1 MFFQFGGFRF
11 LQFANKVPPILSH
24 CQKQLLLSCTVIHK
38 HRYYLMDVAPGVVY
52 RCCQP
57 ASRSPVGSF
66 LAQLW
71 GTSASLQSFTPQRWP
86 LNPCCCIW
94 SYWLCHYCETA
105 LEIFMYLLKTII
117 HWYDPKE
124 APQHIWI
131 HIFRFGLIT
140 RFVVYLGKVLVLD
153 QTGSVALVFG
163 VVDGSDSHW
172 TFLFHKYK
180 CGKQKTVK
188 TTKCTFVYDTTSFWS
203 EKESVTV
210 HDVSY
215 FCAVAVNICVCSE
228 F

>member
-1 MFFQFGGFRF
+1 
-11 LQFANKVPPILSH
+11 
-24 CQKQLLLSCTVIHK
+24 
-38 HRYYLMDVAPGVVY
+38 MDVAPSIVY

-71 GTSASLQSFTPQRWP
+71 GNICFSAELYSTERWP
-86 LNPCCCIW
+86 LIPCCCIW

-117 HWYDPKE
+117 HWYTPKE

-140 RFVVYLGKVLVLD
+140 RRFVVYLGKVLVLD